1 MSGLK
6 TQASFVPKYK
16 DWMEQT
22 GIMGKMRSGA
32 LRKLDDAIRAY
43 EVSNGSKS
51 SLDQVG
57 AAYRAWRRE
66 KPGQGSENSDRN
78 RPPHYPVTTISN
90 FLSKSVTMSP
100 EEQQAFK
107 DMMEMRRETLRAA
120 FSKATV
126 EFGHKFSITKE
137 FAELKNGRKLI
148 EDQTKSIFGDVIG
161 GGMVDLAHGA
171 KTRITGAKLPFDKPK
186 PQPNW
191 VQNPAYAGKAKTVQ
205 NPLFGNQKAEQILTG
220 QKVPTQLS
228 MEEISEAAK
237 AMSDLTGIDIGKVA
251 TAAQIASAIKN
262 YILQTC
268 ADTIKE
274 GPATALFTYLDH
286 LGEALPVVSLVVG
299 GFKTL
304 KAAAATA
311 KASYDS
317 IQTRRSQHQFEKGEP
332 AAALRGVIDSL
343 DEELKYSSIDTII
356 ETVTL
361 SVNAALHGTVAGA
374 AAAPI
379 VKIVKFVI
387 QTIIAIIKLGLQVK
401 VFLSIKKILGD
412 VKNITIA
419 IFDKAPVLGAYFL
432 LTSDHST
439 IFSML
444 ATSFGKPGW
453 MDEVEAAMKDHIKPV
468 LTRCQKLIE
477 KQPYKLNGIPKIR
490 SFEASASFSGVGES
504 IGLHKFG

>member
-1 MSGLK
+1 
-6 TQASFVPKYK
+6 
-16 DWMEQT
+16 
-22 GIMGKMRSGA
+22 
-32 LRKLDDAIRAY
+32 
-43 EVSNGSKS
+43 
-51 SLDQVG
+51 
-57 AAYRAWRRE
+57 
-66 KPGQGSENSDRN
+66 
-78 RPPHYPVTTISN
+78 
-90 FLSKSVTMSP
+90 
-100 EEQQAFK
+100 
-107 DMMEMRRETLRAA
+107 
-120 FSKATV
+120 
-126 EFGHKFSITKE
+126 
-137 FAELKNGRKLI
+137 
-148 EDQTKSIFGDVIG
+148 
-161 GGMVDLAHGA
+161 
-171 KTRITGAKLPFDKPK
+171 
-186 PQPNW
+186 
-191 VQNPAYAGKAKTVQ
+191 
-205 NPLFGNQKAEQILTG
+205 
-220 QKVPTQLS
+220 
-228 MEEISEAAK
+228 AK

-251 TAAQIASAIKN
+251 TAAQIAAAIKN

-274 GPATALFTYLDH
+274 APATALFTYLDH

-317 IQTRRSQHQFEKGEP
+317 IQTRLSKHQFEDGEP
-332 AAALRGVIDSL
+332 AEALRGVIDSL

-379 VKIVKFVI
+379 IKIVKFVI

-401 VFLSIKKILGD
+401 VFLSIKKILSD
-412 VKNITIA
+412 AKNITIA
-419 IFDKAPVLGAYFL
+419 VFDKAPVLGAYFL

-453 MDEVEAAMKDHIKPV
+453 MDEVESAMKDHIKPI

-477 KQPYKLNGIPKIR
+477 KQPYKLNGIPRIR